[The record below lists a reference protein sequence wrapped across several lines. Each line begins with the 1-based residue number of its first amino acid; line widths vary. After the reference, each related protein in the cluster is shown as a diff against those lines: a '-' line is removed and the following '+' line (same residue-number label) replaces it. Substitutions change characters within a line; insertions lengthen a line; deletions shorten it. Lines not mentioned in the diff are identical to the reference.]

1 MSKPIREVTD
11 AKVLSALSHP
21 LRGRLLDI
29 LKVDGPATASTL
41 AERTDQAVGNISHH
55 LKVLAQ
61 CELIAEAPE
70 LAKDRR
76 ERWWRT
82 VPARIRWSSST
93 FANDASAEAVAR
105 AASSRSLEKHFEL
118 ARAAL
123 LADDEDDQSFAT
135 DTWLRMTPDEL
146 MQLSEQIVEVVHQWA
161 DRKIPDDGKE
171 RHPTYFFAHGF
182 PAQP

>member
-1 MSKPIREVTD
+1 MSKPTRDVTD

-82 VPARIRWSSST
+82 IPMRIRWSSDS
-93 FANDASAEAVAR
+93 FAHDASAEAVAR
-105 AASSRSLEKHFEL
+105 AASSRNLEKHFEL

-123 LADDEDDQSFAT
+123 MADDKDEESFAT
-135 DTWLRMTPDEL
+135 DTWLRLSADEL
-146 MQLSEQIVEVVHQWA
+146 RQLSEQIVAVVHQWA
-161 DRKIPDDGKE
+161 DREIPDDGE
-171 RHPTYFFAHGF
+171 DRRPSYFFAHGF

>member
-1 MSKPIREVTD
+1 MSKPTRDVTD

-21 LRGRLLDI
+21 LRSRLLDI

-82 VPARIRWSSST
+82 IPMRIRWSSES
-93 FANDASAEAVAR
+93 FVDDASAEAVAR
-105 AASSRSLEKHFEL
+105 AASSRNLEKHFEL

-123 LADDEDDQSFAT
+123 MAEEEDDQTFST
-135 DTWLRMTPDEL
+135 DTWLRMTSEEL
-146 MQLSEQIVEVVHQWA
+146 VQLSEQIVAVVQQWA
-161 DRKIPDDGKE
+161 DRDLPDDGQE
-171 RHPTYFFAHGF
+171 RRPSYFFAHGF